1 METDRRL
8 LGSDD
13 ASGVFRWGAAMGGR
27 GRIIG
32 RVWFVGSERTCIV
45 GCRVGAFGWPE
56 ERRSLAG
63 RMQEVPSGLARGK
76 RPNRPF
82 LLGQAR
88 SVQLFTRLMMY

>member
-1 METDRRL
+1 MIDHIDMHLDL
-8 LGSDD
+8 LLIYHSHVSSSSTLDL
-13 ASGVFRWGAAMGGR
+13 
-27 GRIIG
+27 G